1 MTTVTTREFRANQ
14 SKYLDMA
21 NRGENVIL
29 TSPRKGKFHI
39 IPVVVDVPKPKGH
52 DYEPLVMTPELAKE
66 IEEAREEMR
75 RGETLHFETDEE
87 LTRWLDSL

>member
-39 IPVVVDVPKPKGH
+39 IPVVVDVPKPKER

-75 RGETLHFETDEE
+75 RGEVLMFDSAADAQ
-87 LTRWLDSL
+87 RWMDSL